1 MRLKARSLGLMAEDY
16 TTDAIEDVSE
26 IYSGH
31 RLIEDVS
38 SSEIDMVYDATGIDF
53 VELNAVKN
61 PIPNENFILRNGQ
74 KSILAHYD
82 PFEKR

>member
-38 SSEIDMVYDATGIDF
+38 SSEIDMVYDCLLYTSPSPRDAT
-53 VELNAVKN
+53 LSRMPSSA
-61 PIPNENFILRNGQ
+61 
-74 KSILAHYD
+74 
-82 PFEKR
+82 